1 MGEVD
6 PVNMSPAPAA
16 APAPG
21 TAEAGDSSAL
31 PPSMSFHAAAETLKG
46 LKSWQAPSA
55 FRVTAHVTA
64 PGWVAGVGRCVVHP
78 WLGSATCINYIMY
91 VFSSHF
97 CHSTTVPRAW
107 LMRDAAPVL
116 RS

>member
-46 LKSWQAPSA
+46 LKSWQARAQALCVQSHCPA
-55 FRVTAHVTA
+55 ALMPRPTA

-78 WLGSATCINYIMY
+78 WLGGATCINYIYIFM
-91 VFSSHF
+91 FSLLSLDY
-97 CHSTTVPRAW
+97 CISRLA
-107 LMRDAAPVL
+107 DA
-116 RS
+116 